1 MFNKSKKQE
10 EKEQKKK
17 EDDWM
22 TKKWRP
28 MMAMMYMICCLC
40 DFAIFPIMFTIVQFW
55 ETAVQNDAFR
65 QWVPITLQ
73 GGGLFHVAMGA
84 VLGVSA
90 FGRTQEK
97 IAGAAAGAPAPAGLP
112 AVNLPTP
119 GGTNNGFNPS
129 PSGAPAFGAPQPG
142 FGATP
147 GGFGSPAPVTNSF
160 GAQPIGGFGGNPGAG
175 APTFA
180 PTPTGGDFG
189 AAGVT
194 AGFGGKKAPPE
205 FPQPLI

>member
-10 EKEQKKK
+10 EKELKKK

-55 ETAVQNDAFR
+55 ETQAANDAFR

-97 IAGAAAGAPAPAGLP
+97 IAGAASGAPAMPAGLP

-119 GGTNNGFNPS
+119 GGSNNGFNTP
-129 PSGAPAFGAPQPG
+129 PSGPATSGFPQ
-142 FGATP
+142 A
-147 GGFGSPAPVTNSF
+147 GGFGSPGSNPNTGF
-160 GAQPIGGFGGNPGAG
+160 GAPSGFGGNPGFG
-175 APTFA
+175 APAFGSGQ
-180 PTPTGGDFG
+180 PTGADFG
-189 AAGVT
+189 TTPGVT